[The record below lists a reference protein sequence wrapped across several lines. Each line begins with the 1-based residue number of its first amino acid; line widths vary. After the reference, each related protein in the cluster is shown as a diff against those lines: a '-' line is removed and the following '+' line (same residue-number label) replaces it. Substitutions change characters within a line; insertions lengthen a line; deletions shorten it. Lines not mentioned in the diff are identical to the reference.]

1 MFLNL
6 IADKVLGP
14 KDEVTGKRPD
24 DPTGLASSV
33 ANMGDGMVAVAAA
46 PQISNELLSGIRSG
60 MDGLVSGGQ
69 TVASASPGHSM
80 PAGERAVSGQSVSV

>member
-24 DPTGLASSV
+24 DTTGLASTI
-33 ANMGDGMVAVAAA
+33 ANMGDGMLALAAA
-46 PQISNELLSGIRSG
+46 PQISQELLSGIKSG

-69 TVASASPGHSM
+69 NVATASPGHYI
-80 PAGERAVSGQSVSV
+80 PAGERATSVGQSV